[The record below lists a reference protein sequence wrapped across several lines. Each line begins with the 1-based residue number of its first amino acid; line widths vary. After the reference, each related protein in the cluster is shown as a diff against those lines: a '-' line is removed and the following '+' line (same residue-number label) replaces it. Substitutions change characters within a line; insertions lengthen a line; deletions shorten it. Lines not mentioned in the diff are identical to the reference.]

1 MGMIWE
7 NIRDLR
13 KSAGLTQAALAE
25 RLGMNRAT
33 ISKYETGDIC
43 PPIPI
48 IRKLCNIFG
57 CDFHDIVQA
66 DAPQKSAD
74 NLIDTISQY
83 QAILS
88 VILDDAETPERI
100 KDLIREELPKGDPM
114 APLSSLC
121 FQAEYPETELSR
133 AFLALTEEGRKKA
146 LERVEELTEIPKYQR
161 RPEEGDSGAVDPQE
175 NDEGRA

>member
-1 MGMIWE
+1 MGMIWK

-57 CDFHDIVQA
+57 CDFHDIVQE

-88 VILDDAETPERI
+88 VILDDVETPERI
-100 KDLIREELPKGDPM
+100 KDLIREELPKDDPM

-121 FQAEYPETELSR
+121 FQAEYPEMELSR

-146 LERVEELTEIPKYQR
+146 LERVEELAEIPKYQR

-175 NDEGRA
+175 NN